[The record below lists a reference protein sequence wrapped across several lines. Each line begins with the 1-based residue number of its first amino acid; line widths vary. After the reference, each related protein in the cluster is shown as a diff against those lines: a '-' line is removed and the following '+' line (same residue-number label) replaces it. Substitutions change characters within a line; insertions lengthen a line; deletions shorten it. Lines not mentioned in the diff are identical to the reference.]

1 MNDAEFARL
10 QAFFGLQGGSTSSP
24 LPFDTTF
31 PTTCPEAQEANYAD
45 KSTIEVGETKKG
57 VPRSSKG
64 LNRVQKSDV
73 GDPRWYKRNKNKWME
88 RKMDWMERAMREE
101 EAPLILEKAAEEQR
115 IREELFL
122 QEQERKR
129 EAARQK
135 HANDIEEKTRL
146 KRMLH
151 YKVQNRLTVMIIN
164 IQKFIGDFRSKTG

>member
-1 MNDAEFARL
+1 
-10 QAFFGLQGGSTSSP
+10 
-24 LPFDTTF
+24 
-31 PTTCPEAQEANYAD
+31 
-45 KSTIEVGETKKG
+45 
-57 VPRSSKG
+57 
-64 LNRVQKSDV
+64 
-73 GDPRWYKRNKNKWME
+73 
-88 RKMDWMERAMREE
+88 MDWMERAMREE